1 MTDPDTTDQSG
12 EVGPAALASALTV
25 PADAGPEETAAI
37 TAAVGAHLRDQ
48 AAAAAAAA
56 AESEPEPTWD
66 GERWRFAGRLDA
78 VGHSAGR
85 VPEGAPTDDWTA
97 AGRADRF

>member
-1 MTDPDTTDQSG
+1 MSDPDTTERSG
-12 EVGPAALASALTV
+12 EVDPAALASALTV

-37 TAAVGAHLRDQ
+37 TAAVGAHLRDR

-56 AESEPEPTWD
+56 ADDDEETWD
-66 GERWRFAGRLDA
+66 GRRWTFAGRTRTLDGRA
-78 VGHSAGR
+78 AR
-85 VPEGAPTDDWTA
+85 VPDGAPTDAWTA

>member
-1 MTDPDTTDQSG
+1 MSDPDTTERSG
-12 EVGPAALASALTV
+12 EVDPAALASALTV

-37 TAAVGAHLRDQ
+37 TAAVGAHLRDR

-56 AESEPEPTWD
+56 ADDDEETWD
-66 GERWRFAGRLDA
+66 GRRWTFAGRIQA
-78 VGHSAGR
+78 VDGRAAR
-85 VPEGAPTDDWTA
+85 VPDDAPTDAWTA